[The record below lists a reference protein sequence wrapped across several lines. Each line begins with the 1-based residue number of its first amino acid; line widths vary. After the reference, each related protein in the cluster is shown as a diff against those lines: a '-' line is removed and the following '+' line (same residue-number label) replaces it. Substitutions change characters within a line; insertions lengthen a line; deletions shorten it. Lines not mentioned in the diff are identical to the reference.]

1 MNWWEIPPLFADPEV
16 AVGTG
21 TQKKPPSGSGTRE
34 NSRGTTLIP
43 TRVTA
48 RRHLRAHC
56 CATFTITGD
65 TGPVSVLSDPVW
77 FRHGGSRH
85 SGRARHSRGSQGEA
99 LDFGGQLRRD
109 FVSPAAPACT
119 VPGSLY
125 LQVSKLLGSVVA
137 CRVSIATVAQ
147 TGKRLRRAQPIGLSA
162 RCVRNP
168 RGSLTASAR
177 SPGPHHLVTGRCSL
191 WVTVR
196 MRISLREVG
205 WDCRSLAG

>member
-1 MNWWEIPPLFADPEV
+1 MNWWDVPPFIADPEV

-21 TQKKPPSGSGTRE
+21 AQKKPPSGSGTRG

-48 RRHLRAHC
+48 RRHLRAHS
-56 CATFTITGD
+56 CATVTITGD
-65 TGPVSVLSDPVW
+65 TGPVSVLSDPVR
-77 FRHGGSRH
+77 FLHGCTRH

-137 CRVSIATVAQ
+137 CGVSIATVAQ
-147 TGKRLRRAQPIGLSA
+147 TGKRLRRAQHKGLSVKY
-162 RCVRNP
+162 VRHPP
-168 RGSLTASAR
+168 RFLTTSAR
-177 SPGPHHLVTGRCSL
+177 SPGRHHLGTG
-191 WVTVR
+191 
-196 MRISLREVG
+196 
-205 WDCRSLAG
+205 

>member
-1 MNWWEIPPLFADPEV
+1 M
-16 AVGTG
+16 GRG
-21 TQKKPPSGSGTRE
+21 HKKTPPSGSGTRG

-48 RRHLRAHC
+48 RRHLRAHS
-56 CATFTITGD
+56 CATITITGD
-65 TGPVSVLSDPVW
+65 TGPVSVLSDPVR
-77 FRHGGSRH
+77 FLHGCTRH

-137 CRVSIATVAQ
+137 CGVSIATVAQ
-147 TGKRLRRAQPIGLSA
+147 TGKRLRRAQRKGCL
-162 RCVRNP
+162 VG
-168 RGSLTASAR
+168 RGRSPSHFLTASAR
-177 SPGPHHLVTGRCSL
+177 LPSTHHLVTGRHSFR
-191 WVTVR
+191 VTIGQRCRLCV
-196 MRISLREVG
+196 VG
-205 WDCRSLAG
+205 WKCRPARQEGS